1 MGVFDDATFHN
12 IGSRMWVHEVMIK
25 RIVAA
30 TRRGERDVERLRAG
44 LIGLRK
50 PNHQIVGE
58 GEPDSG
64 VTSPTALAAAEI
76 N

>member
-1 MGVFDDATFHN
+1 
-12 IGSRMWVHEVMIK
+12 MWVHEVMIK

-30 TRRGERDVERLRAG
+30 TRRGEGDVERLRDAG